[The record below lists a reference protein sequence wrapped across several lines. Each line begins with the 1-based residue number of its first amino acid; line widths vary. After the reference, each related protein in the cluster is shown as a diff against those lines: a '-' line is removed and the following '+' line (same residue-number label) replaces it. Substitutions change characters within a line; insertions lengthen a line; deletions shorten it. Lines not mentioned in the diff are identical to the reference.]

1 MYNTYGIEI
10 QDNGACIM
18 NFVYINQN
26 VLNNLLYILSS
37 IFVFY
42 FIYDSGYF
50 GKKYK
55 KLLIILCTS
64 IPLILCMRYPIYMD
78 ENYIH
83 DLRQIP
89 FLIGTLYGGFPVG
102 IALLVILLIIRFMFY
117 GFSLLTIIVYGT
129 MLIITAFASS
139 KFNTYNRK
147 IKVTSSMFLT
157 FFLAIFTTVIVLT
170 LSDFQ
175 VNNLYIIYFILLPT
189 ILILFMVYFN
199 EVLKDAIFMR
209 SKLIKVEKMEIV
221 SQLAASISH
230 EVRNPL
236 TVVKG
241 FTQLLKT
248 PNITQQSKDEYI
260 EHILE
265 ELNRAQAIIDD
276 YLTFA
281 KPASEKLDHISVE
294 HELNRVINMMLP
306 FCNMNTINI
315 TKEFSEGTII
325 GNTQHFHQCFLNL
338 IKNSI
343 EAMPCGGNLIISATV
358 SNNKVIIRIQ
368 DSGVGMSQEQINRF
382 GEPYFST
389 KTKGTGLGTMVAV
402 KIIETMRGSLKIRS
416 IVNKGTTLTITFP
429 KYNNESTLHNK

>member
-1 MYNTYGIEI
+1 
-10 QDNGACIM
+10 
-18 NFVYINQN
+18 
-26 VLNNLLYILSS
+26 
-37 IFVFY
+37 
-42 FIYDSGYF
+42 
-50 GKKYK
+50 
-55 KLLIILCTS
+55 
-64 IPLILCMRYPIYMD
+64 MD
-78 ENYIH
+78 ENCIH

-102 IALLVILLIIRFMFY
+102 IALLMILLITRFMFY

-139 KFNTYNRK
+139 KFKTYNRK
-147 IKVTSSMFLT
+147 TKVASSMFLT

-170 LSDFQ
+170 LSDFE

-248 PNITQQSKDEYI
+248 PNITQQSRDEYI

-281 KPASEKLDHISVE
+281 KPASEKLDRISVE
-294 HELNRVINMMLP
+294 HELTRVINMMLP
-306 FCNMNTINI
+306 FCNMNNINI
-315 TKEFSEGTII
+315 TKEFSAGTII

-358 SNNKVIIRIQ
+358 SNNTVIIRIQ
-368 DSGVGMSQEQINRF
+368 DSGIGMSQEQINRF

-402 KIIETMRGSLKIRS
+402 KIIETMRGTLKIRS
-416 IVNKGTTLTITFP
+416 VINKGTTLTITLP
-429 KYNNESTLHNK
+429 KYSNEEISYNK

>member
-1 MYNTYGIEI
+1 M
-10 QDNGACIM
+10 D
-18 NFVYINQN
+18 FVYINQN

-37 IFVFY
+37 IFIFY
-42 FIYDSGYF
+42 FIYDNGRYL
-50 GKKYK
+50 KKYK
-55 KLLIILCTS
+55 RLLIILCTS

-78 ENYIH
+78 ESCIH

-89 FLIGTLYGGFPVG
+89 VIIGTLYGGFPVG
-102 IALLVILLIIRFMFY
+102 IILFTILLITRVLFY
-117 GFSLLTIIVYGT
+117 GFNMLTVIVYGT
-129 MLIITAFASS
+129 MFIITAFAST

-147 IKVTSSMFLT
+147 VKVAFAMFLT

-170 LSDFQ
+170 LSEFE

-189 ILILFMVYFN
+189 TLMLFIVYFN
-199 EVLKDAIFMR
+199 EVLKDAVFMR
-209 SKLIKVEKMEIV
+209 SKLIKMEKMEIV

-248 PNITQQSKDEYI
+248 PNLSPESRDEYI

-265 ELNRAQAIIDD
+265 ELNRAQEIIDD

-281 KPASEKLDHISVE
+281 KPAPEKLDHISIDQ
-294 HELNRVINMMLP
+294 ELNRAINMILP
-306 FCNMNTINI
+306 LCNMNTIHI
-315 TKEFSEGTII
+315 TKDFSKATIV
-325 GNTQHFHQCFLNL
+325 GNKQHFQQCFLNL

-343 EAMPCGGNLIISATV
+343 EAMPNGGTLNISSTI
-358 SNNKVIIRIQ
+358 SNNKVIIRIE
-368 DSGVGMSQEQINRF
+368 DSGIGMSQEQINRF

-389 KTKGTGLGTMVAV
+389 KSKGTGLGTMVAV
-402 KIIETMRGSLKIRS
+402 KIIETMHGNLKIQS
-416 IVNKGTTLTITFP
+416 TVSKGTALTITFP
-429 KYNNESTLHNK
+429 KDKNI

>member
-1 MYNTYGIEI
+1 MYNTYEMEI
-10 QDNGACIM
+10 QNDEANIM
-18 NFVYINQN
+18 DFVYINQN

-37 IFVFY
+37 IFIFY
-42 FIYDSGYF
+42 FIYDNGRYL
-50 GKKYK
+50 KKYK

-78 ENYIH
+78 ESCIH

-89 FLIGTLYGGFPVG
+89 VIIGTLYGGFPVG
-102 IALLVILLIIRFMFY
+102 IILFTILLITRVLFY
-117 GFSLLTIIVYGT
+117 GFNMLTVIVYGT
-129 MLIITAFASS
+129 MFIITAFAST

-147 IKVTSSMFLT
+147 VKVAFAMFLT

-170 LSDFQ
+170 LSEFE

-189 ILILFMVYFN
+189 ILMLFIVYFN
-199 EVLKDAIFMR
+199 EVLKDAVFMR
-209 SKLIKVEKMEIV
+209 SKLIKMEKMEIV

-248 PNITQQSKDEYI
+248 PNLSPESRDEYI

-265 ELNRAQAIIDD
+265 ELNRAQEIIDD

-281 KPASEKLDHISVE
+281 KPAPEKLDHISIDQ
-294 HELNRVINMMLP
+294 ELNRAINMILP
-306 FCNMNTINI
+306 LCNMNTIHI
-315 TKEFSEGTII
+315 TKDFSKANIV
-325 GNTQHFHQCFLNL
+325 GNKQHFQQCFLNL

-343 EAMPCGGNLIISATV
+343 EAMPNGGTLNISSTI
-358 SNNKVIIRIQ
+358 SNNKVIIRIE
-368 DSGVGMSQEQINRF
+368 DSGIGMSQEQINRF

-389 KTKGTGLGTMVAV
+389 KSKGTGLGTMVAV
-402 KIIETMRGSLKIRS
+402 KIIETMHGNLKIQS
-416 IVNKGTTLTITFP
+416 TVSKGTALTITFP
-429 KYNNESTLHNK
+429 KDKNI

>member
-1 MYNTYGIEI
+1 MYNTYEMEI
-10 QDNGACIM
+10 QNDEANIM
-18 NFVYINQN
+18 DFVYINQN

-37 IFVFY
+37 IFIFY
-42 FIYDSGYF
+42 FTYDNGRYL
-50 GKKYK
+50 KKYK

-78 ENYIH
+78 ESCIH

-89 FLIGTLYGGFPVG
+89 VIIGTLYGGFPVG
-102 IALLVILLIIRFMFY
+102 IILFTILLITRVLFY
-117 GFSLLTIIVYGT
+117 GFNMLTVIVYGT
-129 MLIITAFASS
+129 MFIITAFAST

-147 IKVTSSMFLT
+147 VKVAFAMFLT

-170 LSDFQ
+170 LSEFE

-189 ILILFMVYFN
+189 TLMLFIVYFN
-199 EVLKDAIFMR
+199 EVLKDAVFMR
-209 SKLIKVEKMEIV
+209 SKLIKMEKMEIV

-248 PNITQQSKDEYI
+248 PNLSPESRDEYI

-265 ELNRAQAIIDD
+265 ELNRAQEIIDD

-281 KPASEKLDHISVE
+281 KPAPEKLDHISIDQ
-294 HELNRVINMMLP
+294 ELNRAINMILP
-306 FCNMNTINI
+306 LCNMNTIHI
-315 TKEFSEGTII
+315 TKDFSKATIV
-325 GNTQHFHQCFLNL
+325 GNKQHFQQCFLNL

-343 EAMPCGGNLIISATV
+343 EAMPNGGTLNISSTI
-358 SNNKVIIRIQ
+358 SNNKVIIRIE
-368 DSGVGMSQEQINRF
+368 DSGIGMSQEQINRF

-389 KTKGTGLGTMVAV
+389 KSKGTGLGTMVAV
-402 KIIETMRGSLKIRS
+402 KIIETMHGNLKIQS
-416 IVNKGTTLTITFP
+416 TVSKGTALTITFP
-429 KYNNESTLHNK
+429 KDKNI

>member
-1 MYNTYGIEI
+1 MYNTYEMEI
-10 QDNGACIM
+10 QNDEANIM
-18 NFVYINQN
+18 DFVYINQN

-37 IFVFY
+37 IFIFY
-42 FIYDSGYF
+42 FIYDSGRYL
-50 GKKYK
+50 KKYK
-55 KLLIILCTS
+55 RLLIILCTS

-78 ENYIH
+78 ESCIH

-89 FLIGTLYGGFPVG
+89 VIIGTLYGGFPVG
-102 IALLVILLIIRFMFY
+102 IILFTILLITRVLFY
-117 GFSLLTIIVYGT
+117 GFNMLTVIVYGT
-129 MLIITAFASS
+129 MFIITAFAST

-147 IKVTSSMFLT
+147 VKVAFAMFLT

-170 LSDFQ
+170 FSEFE

-189 ILILFMVYFN
+189 TLMLFIVYFN
-199 EVLKDAIFMR
+199 EVLKDAVFMR
-209 SKLIKVEKMEIV
+209 SKLIKMEKMEIV

-248 PNITQQSKDEYI
+248 PNLSPESRDEYI

-265 ELNRAQAIIDD
+265 ELNRAQEIIDD

-281 KPASEKLDHISVE
+281 KPAPEKLDHISIDQ
-294 HELNRVINMMLP
+294 ELNRAINMILP
-306 FCNMNTINI
+306 LCNMNTIHI
-315 TKEFSEGTII
+315 TKDFSKATIV
-325 GNTQHFHQCFLNL
+325 GNKQHFQQCFLNL

-343 EAMPCGGNLIISATV
+343 EAMPNGGTLNISSTI
-358 SNNKVIIRIQ
+358 SNNKVIIRIE
-368 DSGVGMSQEQINRF
+368 DSGIGMSQEQINRF

-389 KTKGTGLGTMVAV
+389 KSKGTGLGTMVAV
-402 KIIETMRGSLKIRS
+402 KIIETMHGNLKIQS
-416 IVNKGTTLTITFP
+416 TVSKGTALTITFP
-429 KYNNESTLHNK
+429 KDKNI

>member
-1 MYNTYGIEI
+1 MYNTYEMEI
-10 QDNGACIM
+10 QNNEANIM
-18 NFVYINQN
+18 DFVYINQN

-42 FIYDSGYF
+42 FIYDSGHYL
-50 GKKYK
+50 KKYK
-55 KLLIILCTS
+55 KLLIIICTS
-64 IPLILCMRYPIYMD
+64 IPLILCMRYPIYID
-78 ENYIH
+78 ETCIH

-89 FLIGTLYGGFPVG
+89 VIIGTLYGGFPVG
-102 IALLVILLIIRFMFY
+102 IILLAILLITRFLFY
-117 GFSLLTIIVYGT
+117 GFNMLTVIVYG
-129 MLIITAFASS
+129 IIFIVTALASA
-139 KFNTYNRK
+139 KFNTYIRK
-147 IKVTSSMFLT
+147 VKVASAMFLT
-157 FFLAIFTTVIVLT
+157 FFLAIFTTLVVLT
-170 LSDFQ
+170 LSDFE
-175 VNNLYIIYFILLPT
+175 VNNLYIIYFIFLPT
-189 ILILFMVYFN
+189 ILMLFIVYFN

-209 SKLIKVEKMEIV
+209 SKLIKMEKMEIV

-248 PNITQQSKDEYI
+248 PNLNPESRDKYI

-265 ELNRAQAIIDD
+265 ELNRAQEIIDD

-294 HELNRVINMMLP
+294 QELNRVINMILP
-306 FCNMNTINI
+306 LCNMNTIHI
-315 TKEFSEGTII
+315 TKDFSKATIV
-325 GNTQHFHQCFLNL
+325 GNKQHFQQCLLNL

-343 EAMPCGGNLIISATV
+343 EAMPDGGTLNISST
-358 SNNKVIIRIQ
+358 SNNNKVVIKIE
-368 DSGVGMSQEQINRF
+368 DSGIGMSQEQIDRF

-402 KIIETMRGSLKIRS
+402 KIIETMRGTLIVRS
-416 IVNKGTTLTITFP
+416 VVNKGTTLTITLP
-429 KYNNESTLHNK
+429 KYNKNPS

>member
-78 ENYIH
+78 ENCIH

-102 IALLVILLIIRFMFY
+102 IALLMILLITRFMFY

-139 KFNTYNRK
+139 KFKTYNRK
-147 IKVTSSMFLT
+147 TKVASSMFLT

-170 LSDFQ
+170 LSDFE

-248 PNITQQSKDEYI
+248 PNITQQSRDEYI

-306 FCNMNTINI
+306 FCNMNNINI

-343 EAMPCGGNLIISATV
+343 EAMPNGGNLIISATV

-368 DSGVGMSQEQINRF
+368 DSGIGMSQEQINRF

-402 KIIETMRGSLKIRS
+402 KIIETMRGTLKIRS
-416 IVNKGTTLTITFP
+416 VINKGTTLTITLP
-429 KYNNESTLHNK
+429 KYSNEEISYNK

>member
-78 ENYIH
+78 ENCIH

-102 IALLVILLIIRFMFY
+102 IALLMILLITRFMFY

-139 KFNTYNRK
+139 KFKTYNRK
-147 IKVTSSMFLT
+147 TKVASSMFLT

-170 LSDFQ
+170 LSDFE

-248 PNITQQSKDEYI
+248 PNITQQSRDEYI

-294 HELNRVINMMLP
+294 HELTRVINMMLP
-306 FCNMNTINI
+306 FCNMNNINI
-315 TKEFSEGTII
+315 TKEFSAGTII

-358 SNNKVIIRIQ
+358 SNNTVIIRIQ
-368 DSGVGMSQEQINRF
+368 DSGIGMSQEQINRF

-402 KIIETMRGSLKIRS
+402 KIIETMRGTLKIRS
-416 IVNKGTTLTITFP
+416 VINKGTTLTITLP
-429 KYNNESTLHNK
+429 KYSNEEISYNK

>member
-78 ENYIH
+78 ENCIH

-102 IALLVILLIIRFMFY
+102 IALLMILLITRFMFY

-139 KFNTYNRK
+139 KFKTYNRK
-147 IKVTSSMFLT
+147 TKVASSMFLT

-170 LSDFQ
+170 LSNFE

-248 PNITQQSKDEYI
+248 PNITQQSRDEYI

-306 FCNMNTINI
+306 FCNMNNINI

-343 EAMPCGGNLIISATV
+343 EAMPNGGNLIISATV

-368 DSGVGMSQEQINRF
+368 DSGIGMSQEQINRF

-402 KIIETMRGSLKIRS
+402 KIIETMRGTLKIRS
-416 IVNKGTTLTITFP
+416 VINKGTTLTITLP
-429 KYNNESTLHNK
+429 KYSNEEISYNK

>member
-1 MYNTYGIEI
+1 MYNTYEMEI
-10 QDNGACIM
+10 QNDEANVM
-18 NFVYINQN
+18 DFVYINQN

-37 IFVFY
+37 IFIFY
-42 FIYDSGYF
+42 FTYDNGRYL
-50 GKKYK
+50 KKYK

-78 ENYIH
+78 ESCIH

-89 FLIGTLYGGFPVG
+89 VIIGTLYGGFPVG
-102 IALLVILLIIRFMFY
+102 IILFTILLITRVLFY
-117 GFSLLTIIVYGT
+117 GFNMLTVIVYGT
-129 MLIITAFASS
+129 MFIITAFAST

-147 IKVTSSMFLT
+147 VKVAFAMFLT

-170 LSDFQ
+170 LSEFE

-189 ILILFMVYFN
+189 TIMLFIVYFN
-199 EVLKDAIFMR
+199 EVLKDAVFMR
-209 SKLIKVEKMEIV
+209 SKLIKMEKMEIV

-248 PNITQQSKDEYI
+248 PNLSPKSRDEYI

-265 ELNRAQAIIDD
+265 ELNRAQEIIDD

-281 KPASEKLDHISVE
+281 KPAPEKLDHISIDQ
-294 HELNRVINMMLP
+294 ELNRAINMILP
-306 FCNMNTINI
+306 LCNMNTIHI
-315 TKEFSEGTII
+315 TKDFSKATIV
-325 GNTQHFHQCFLNL
+325 GNKQHFQQCFLNL

-343 EAMPCGGNLIISATV
+343 EAMPNGGTLNISSTI
-358 SNNKVIIRIQ
+358 SNNKVIIRIE
-368 DSGVGMSQEQINRF
+368 DSGIGMSQEQINRF

-389 KTKGTGLGTMVAV
+389 KSKGTGLGTMVAV
-402 KIIETMRGSLKIRS
+402 KIIETMHGNLKIQS
-416 IVNKGTTLTITFP
+416 TVSKGTALTITFP
-429 KYNNESTLHNK
+429 KDKNI

>member
-1 MYNTYGIEI
+1 MYNTYEMEI
-10 QDNGACIM
+10 QNNEANIM
-18 NFVYINQN
+18 DFVYINQN

-37 IFVFY
+37 IFIFY
-42 FIYDSGYF
+42 FIYDSGRYL
-50 GKKYK
+50 KKHK

-78 ENYIH
+78 ESCIH

-89 FLIGTLYGGFPVG
+89 VIIGTLYGGFPVG
-102 IALLVILLIIRFMFY
+102 IILFTILLITRVLFY
-117 GFSLLTIIVYGT
+117 GFNMLTVIVYGT
-129 MLIITAFASS
+129 MFIITAFAST
-139 KFNTYNRK
+139 KFNRYNRK
-147 IKVTSSMFLT
+147 VKVAFAMFLT

-170 LSDFQ
+170 LSEFE

-189 ILILFMVYFN
+189 TLMLFIVYFN
-199 EVLKDAIFMR
+199 EVLKDAVFMR
-209 SKLIKVEKMEIV
+209 SKLIKMEKMEIV

-248 PNITQQSKDEYI
+248 PNLSPESRDEYI

-265 ELNRAQAIIDD
+265 ELNRAQEIIDD

-281 KPASEKLDHISVE
+281 KPAPEKLDHISIDQ
-294 HELNRVINMMLP
+294 ELNRAINMILP
-306 FCNMNTINI
+306 LCNMNTIHI
-315 TKEFSEGTII
+315 TKDFSKATIV
-325 GNTQHFHQCFLNL
+325 GNKQHFQQCFLNL

-343 EAMPCGGNLIISATV
+343 EAMPNGGTLNISSTI
-358 SNNKVIIRIQ
+358 SNNKVIIRIE
-368 DSGVGMSQEQINRF
+368 DSGIGMSQEQINRF

-389 KTKGTGLGTMVAV
+389 KSKGTGLGTMVAV
-402 KIIETMRGSLKIRS
+402 KIIETMHGNLKIQS
-416 IVNKGTTLTITFP
+416 TVSKGTALTITFP
-429 KYNNESTLHNK
+429 KDKNI

>member
-1 MYNTYGIEI
+1 M
-10 QDNGACIM
+10 D
-18 NFVYINQN
+18 FVYINQN

-37 IFVFY
+37 IFIFY
-42 FIYDSGYF
+42 FTYDNGRYL
-50 GKKYK
+50 KKYK

-78 ENYIH
+78 ESCIH

-89 FLIGTLYGGFPVG
+89 VIIGTLYGGFPVG
-102 IALLVILLIIRFMFY
+102 IILFTILLITRVLFY
-117 GFSLLTIIVYGT
+117 GFNMLTVIVYGT
-129 MLIITAFASS
+129 MFIITAFAST

-147 IKVTSSMFLT
+147 VKVAFAMFLT

-170 LSDFQ
+170 LSEFE

-189 ILILFMVYFN
+189 TLMLFIVYFN
-199 EVLKDAIFMR
+199 EVLKDAVFMR
-209 SKLIKVEKMEIV
+209 SKLIKMEKMEIV

-248 PNITQQSKDEYI
+248 PNLSPESRDEYI

-265 ELNRAQAIIDD
+265 ELNRAQEIIDD

-281 KPASEKLDHISVE
+281 KPAPEKLDHISIDQ
-294 HELNRVINMMLP
+294 ELNRAINMILP
-306 FCNMNTINI
+306 LCNMNTIHI
-315 TKEFSEGTII
+315 TKDFSKATIV
-325 GNTQHFHQCFLNL
+325 GNKQHFQQCFLNL

-343 EAMPCGGNLIISATV
+343 EAMPNGGTLNISSTI
-358 SNNKVIIRIQ
+358 SNNKVIIRIE
-368 DSGVGMSQEQINRF
+368 DSGIGMSQEQINRF

-389 KTKGTGLGTMVAV
+389 KSKGTGLGTMVAV
-402 KIIETMRGSLKIRS
+402 KIIETMHGNLKIQS
-416 IVNKGTTLTITFP
+416 TVSKGTALTITFP
-429 KYNNESTLHNK
+429 KDKNI

>member
-1 MYNTYGIEI
+1 MYNTDEIEI
-10 QDNGACIM
+10 QNNEANIM

-42 FIYDSGYF
+42 FIYDNGHYL
-50 GKKYK
+50 KKYRT
-55 KLLIILCTS
+55 LLITVCTI

-78 ENYIH
+78 ENCIH

-89 FLIGTLYGGFPVG
+89 VLIGTLYGGFPVG
-102 IALLVILLIIRFMFY
+102 IILFIILLITRFAFY
-117 GFSLLTIIVYGT
+117 GFNMLTVIVYGT
-129 MLIITAFASS
+129 MFIITAFASA
-139 KFNTYNRK
+139 KFNAYNRK
-147 IKVTSSMFLT
+147 VKVAFSMFLT

-170 LSDFQ
+170 LSDFE
-175 VNNLYIIYFILLPT
+175 VNNLYIIYFIILPT
-189 ILILFMVYFN
+189 TLMLFIVYFN
-199 EVLKDAIFMR
+199 EVLKDAVYMR
-209 SKLIKVEKMEIV
+209 SKLIKMEKMEIV

-248 PNITQQSKDEYI
+248 PDLTPESRDKYI

-265 ELNRAQAIIDD
+265 ELNRAQVIIDD

-281 KPASEKLDHISVE
+281 KPASEKLDYISVE
-294 HELNRVINMMLP
+294 QELNRVINMILP
-306 FCNMNTINI
+306 LCNMNTIHI
-315 TKEFSEGTII
+315 TKDFAKATIV
-325 GNTQHFHQCFLNL
+325 GNKQHFQQCFLNL
-338 IKNSI
+338 IKNAI
-343 EAMPCGGNLIISATV
+343 EAMPDGGTLHISSSI
-358 SNNKVIIRIQ
+358 SNNKVIIRIE

-402 KIIETMRGSLKIRS
+402 KIIETMQGTLKIRS
-416 IVNKGTTLTITFP
+416 VINKGTTLMITFP
-429 KYNNESTLHNK
+429 KHNENPS

>member
-1 MYNTYGIEI
+1 M
-10 QDNGACIM
+10 D
-18 NFVYINQN
+18 FVYINQN

-37 IFVFY
+37 IFIFY
-42 FIYDSGYF
+42 FIYDNRRYL
-50 GKKYK
+50 KKYK
-55 KLLIILCTS
+55 RLLIILCTS

-78 ENYIH
+78 ESCIH

-89 FLIGTLYGGFPVG
+89 VIIGTLYGGFPVG
-102 IALLVILLIIRFMFY
+102 IILFTILLITRVLFY
-117 GFSLLTIIVYGT
+117 GFNMLTVIVYGT
-129 MLIITAFASS
+129 MFIITAFAST

-147 IKVTSSMFLT
+147 VKVAFAMFLT

-170 LSDFQ
+170 LSEFE

-189 ILILFMVYFN
+189 TLMLFIVYFN
-199 EVLKDAIFMR
+199 EVLKDAVFMR
-209 SKLIKVEKMEIV
+209 SKLIKMEKMEIV

-248 PNITQQSKDEYI
+248 PNLSPESRDEYI

-265 ELNRAQAIIDD
+265 ELNRAQEIIDD

-281 KPASEKLDHISVE
+281 KPASEKLDHISIDQ
-294 HELNRVINMMLP
+294 ELNRAINMILP
-306 FCNMNTINI
+306 LCNMNTIHI
-315 TKEFSEGTII
+315 TKDFSKATIV
-325 GNTQHFHQCFLNL
+325 GNKQHFQQCFLNL

-343 EAMPCGGNLIISATV
+343 EAMPNGGTLNISSTI
-358 SNNKVIIRIQ
+358 SNNKVIIRIE
-368 DSGVGMSQEQINRF
+368 DSGIGMSQEQINRF

-389 KTKGTGLGTMVAV
+389 KSKGTGLGTMVAV
-402 KIIETMRGSLKIRS
+402 KIIETMHGNLKIQS
-416 IVNKGTTLTITFP
+416 TVSKGTALTITFP
-429 KYNNESTLHNK
+429 KDKNI